1 MNKNL
6 DCRGLACPQP
16 VINTKKALEEIEQGA
31 VLTVIVD
38 NKTAR
43 ENVTAFA
50 ENSGYSVDVKESSG
64 DFVLEITAQNKYGD
78 LQCSTECDQ
87 KVESVYQKGQA
98 CLINTSPVYLIT
110 TNSFG
115 QGSPDLGEVLLKS
128 FFTALIEQPCPESL
142 IFINSGVY
150 LTTEGSPVIEQIN
163 SLVQK
168 GAQILSCGT
177 CLNYYKL
184 TEKLLVGKVSN
195 MLEILE
201 ELTKSSKVINIA

>member
-1 MNKNL
+1 MNKSL

-16 VINTKKALEEIEQGA
+16 VINTKKALEGMGQGV

-38 NKTAR
+38 NQTAK

-50 ENSGYSVDVKESSG
+50 ENSGCSVDVKESGG
-64 DFVLEITAQNKYGD
+64 DFVLKITAKDKSGD
-78 LQCSTECDQ
+78 LQRSAEYGQ
-87 KVESVYQKGQA
+87 KVEGVYQKDQA
-98 CLINTSPVYLIT
+98 CLISTGQVYLIT

-115 QGSPDLGEVLLKS
+115 QGSPDLGEVLMKS

-150 LTTEGSPVIEQIN
+150 LTTEGSPVIEQLN
-163 SLVQK
+163 SLAQK
-168 GAQILSCGT
+168 GAQVLSCGT

-184 TEKLLVGKVSN
+184 TEKLLIGKVSN
-195 MLEILE
+195 MFEILE
-201 ELTKSSKVINIA
+201 QLTKSGKVINIA

>member
-38 NKTAR
+38 NQTAK

-50 ENSGYSVDVKESSG
+50 ENSGCSVDVKESG
-64 DFVLEITAQNKYGD
+64 GNFVLEITAQNKSGD
-78 LQCSTECDQ
+78 LQRSTECNQ
-87 KVESVYQKGQA
+87 KAESISQKGQA
-98 CLINTSPVYLIT
+98 YPINTSPVYLIT

-115 QGSPDLGEVLLKS
+115 QGSPDLGEVLMKS
-128 FFTALIEQPCPESL
+128 LFTALIEQPCPESL
-142 IFINSGVY
+142 IFVNSGVY
-150 LTTEGSPVIEQIN
+150 LTTEGSPVIEQLN

-168 GAQILSCGT
+168 GAQIFSCGT

-184 TEKLLVGKVSN
+184 SEKLLVGKVSN

-201 ELTKSSKVINIA
+201 QLTKSGKVINIA